1 MRIFR
6 VFQRLPGMFLS
17 RLVIF
22 FSVTYRRGAVRVRR
36 GFVQFSSALVRIIWH
51 GITS

>member
-17 RLVIF
+17 RLMIF

-36 GFVQFSSALVRIIWH
+36 SFVQFSSSLV
-51 GITS
+51 